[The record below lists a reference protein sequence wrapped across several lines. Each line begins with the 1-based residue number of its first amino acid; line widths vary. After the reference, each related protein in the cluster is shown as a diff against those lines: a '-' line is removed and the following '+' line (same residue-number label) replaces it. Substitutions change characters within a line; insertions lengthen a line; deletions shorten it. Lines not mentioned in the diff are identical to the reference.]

1 MAHYE
6 LTREWRALTPGQ
18 QAMLRRLD
26 REGSLLSLAPWEM
39 RTVRSLLERGLVRP
53 RRPGRADVGLWF
65 LSARGLRILQT
76 ATGTE
81 TSVARTAPLRHG
93 RPAHPAP
100 RCE

>member
-1 MAHYE
+1 MTQDE
-6 LTREWRALTPGQ
+6 LTREWRALTPAQ

-65 LSARGLRILQT
+65 LSAKGLRILPT

-81 TSVARTAPLRHG
+81 TAVARTTSLPRG
-93 RPAHPAP
+93 RSAHPAP